1 MRGTPYAASV
11 IDRNCALQPCFSS
24 LQDRRLA
31 AFIAARQI
39 KISAAIEPISSIFVS
54 LTPAPRWIYFHEV
67 QMTKFLVT
75 AAMFSALAVTSASA
89 KPMMMGCSGDGMMK
103 MNNMTTAM
111 ADGDQKM
118 MMNREIGMANT
129 AMSKGDM
136 RGCNMHMMKAQK
148 MSMMKPKNDMGG
160 GMMMMPMMGDRK
172 M

>member
-1 MRGTPYAASV
+1 MRRPQRAQQNIPYRGAA
-11 IDRNCALQPCFSS
+11 L
-24 LQDRRLA
+24 
-31 AFIAARQI
+31 
-39 KISAAIEPISSIFVS
+39 KIYSPNEPTADKFVS
-54 LTPAPRWIYFHEV
+54 LEPALAGFYLHEV
-67 QMTKFLVT
+67 PMTKFLVT
-75 AAMFSALAVTSASA
+75 AAIFSGLAITSVSA

-111 ADGDQKM
+111 ADGQQKM

-148 MSMMKPKNDMGG
+148 MSMMKPQNDMGG
-160 GMMMMPMMGDRK
+160 GMMMPMMPMMGDSKK